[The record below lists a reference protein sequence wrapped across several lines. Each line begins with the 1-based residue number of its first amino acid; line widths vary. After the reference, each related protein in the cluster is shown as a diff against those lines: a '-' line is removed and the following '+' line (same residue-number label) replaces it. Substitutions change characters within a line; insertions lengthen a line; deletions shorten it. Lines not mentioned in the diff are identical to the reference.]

1 MCLLFSLFWRIDAVT
16 ALVLLV
22 VSSELIYFLWPF
34 SVPFLPSCD
43 RCDSK
48 KYIITGVYARAAH
61 AQGWER
67 VDSSVFVHAHTLRTL
82 IAPMNVS
89 LFRFPWGCPS
99 AFPWFVLPFSFGSSF
114 RLHFPIYSCAIVLV
128 RFAEKF
134 ADFNRCLRC
143 RLQGLIGIS
152 RLRDFF
158 SSLFPDFFTLSGFIK
173 VYTYRGVNRSP
184 LSPSMASEIHN
195 LTVPFPLFLF
205 YLIVPFSR
213 GKPFFLM

>member
-1 MCLLFSLFWRIDAVT
+1 MCLLSSLFWRIDAVT

-48 KYIITGVYARAAH
+48 KYIITGVYARATH

-67 VDSSVFVHAHTLRTL
+67 VDSSVFERTHALRML

-89 LFRFPWGCPS
+89 LFRFPLVCPS
-99 AFPWFVLPFSFGSSF
+99 TFPWFVLPLALSHLFFCDC
-114 RLHFPIYSCAIVLV
+114 SCAV
-128 RFAEKF
+128 AEKF

-173 VYTYRGVNRSP
+173 VYIYRGVNRSP

-195 LTVPFPLFLF
+195 LTVPSPQFLL
-205 YLIVPFSR
+205 YLIARFSR

>member
-1 MCLLFSLFWRIDAVT
+1 MFWRIDAVT

-34 SVPFLPSCD
+34 SLPFLPSCD

-61 AQGWER
+61 AKGWER
-67 VDSSVFVHAHTLRTL
+67 VDSSVFERTHTLRTL
-82 IAPMNVS
+82 IASMNVS
-89 LFRFPWGCPS
+89 LFRFPCGCPS
-99 AFPWFVLPFSFGSSF
+99 AFPWFALPPALSHLF
-114 RLHFPIYSCAIVLV
+114 LCDCSCA
-128 RFAEKF
+128 FAEKF

-143 RLQGLIGIS
+143 RLQGLIGIW

-195 LTVPFPLFLF
+195 LTVLSPQFLL
-205 YLIVPFSR
+205 YLIALFSH